1 MSIDLTSPFF
11 EISFIFTIPKP
22 GEHLFHHRDLHL
34 SLIIAVLV
42 ASSRAKLS
50 EYIVALHLIRPVV
63 TLPLV
68 NQSAFRRHYQPDL
81 LIQVPHASY
90 RRTMA
95 RTTRASLARSNQE
108 SEPQQLSSPPAT
120 PAPSKAKRGAAR
132 SKNTSNPSPKVKEEL
147 PSTPANTSK
156 KRHRK
161 PIKQEAADDDELPH
175 NLGTTLPKPE
185 VNHDH
190 DDGAP
195 ARKRTRRSAPAKE
208 ESPLKTETAGE
219 APEATPVK
227 KTPKKAKLALN
238 HGVSPFP
245 DYERPTRE
253 ECKEVVRILE
263 KKHGSVNV
271 PKAIPP
277 PSLDVAGCGEV
288 PSVLDALI
296 RTRLS
301 ANTTNSNSS
310 TAFRGLVSRFGTLK
324 EGIGKGSV
332 NWNAVRLAPQQDVFK
347 AIERGGL
354 ANVKSKD
361 IKNILQ
367 MVYEENQERKAALIN
382 SADDAGRAQNG
393 TESDKKDEI
402 QKADEEI
409 ISLDHLHLMSTND
422 AIDKMIT
429 YPGIGAKTA
438 SCVALFCLQRPS
450 FAVDTH
456 VFRLV
461 QYLGWVPKST
471 KKGQPKVDRNT
482 TYSHCDAR
490 IPDEYKYK
498 LHYLLIK
505 HGKTCPRCRAATG
518 QSSEGWDAGCPME
531 HLVKRH
537 GEKKGGV
544 SIVARKK
551 AKQDAAGA
559 ADDIGSSEEKGQ
571 EVHGSP
577 ELSDHSSDVE

>member
-1 MSIDLTSPFF
+1 
-11 EISFIFTIPKP
+11 
-22 GEHLFHHRDLHL
+22 
-34 SLIIAVLV
+34 
-42 ASSRAKLS
+42 
-50 EYIVALHLIRPVV
+50 
-63 TLPLV
+63 
-68 NQSAFRRHYQPDL
+68 
-81 LIQVPHASY
+81 
-90 RRTMA
+90 MA
-95 RTTRASLARSNQE
+95 RVTRASLARATQE
-108 SEPQQLSSPPAT
+108 AAPQQLSSPPAT
-120 PAPSKAKRGAAR
+120 PISR
-132 SKNTSNPSPKVKEEL
+132 SKLLRQPRVAIKSESQVLSPKPVKA
-147 PSTPANTSK
+147 SQ
-156 KRHRK
+156 KRTRK
-161 PIKQEAADDDELPH
+161 PIKQEKIDENEMPH
-175 NLGTTLPKPE
+175 NLGTTLPAPG
-185 VNHDH
+185 
-190 DDGAP
+190 DDSDEA
-195 ARKRTRRSAPAKE
+195 KPAKKRIKRSTPPEE
-208 ESPLKTETAGE
+208 ESYVKIESKEG
-219 APEATPVK
+219 ATPAK
-227 KTPKKAKLALN
+227 KTPKKAKQALQ

-245 DYERPTRE
+245 DYDRPTRA
-253 ECKEVVRILE
+253 ECEEVVRILE
-263 KKHGSVNV
+263 KKHGKVSV

-332 NWNAVRLAPQQDVFK
+332 DWNAVRLAPQQDVFK

-367 MVYEENQERKAALIN
+367 MVYEENQERRAALLTSN
-382 SADDAGRAQNG
+382 DNASESQSAPESSTQ
-393 TESDKKDEI
+393 TEEI
-402 QKADEEI
+402 TKADQDV

-422 AIDKMIT
+422 AIDKLIT
-429 YPGIGAKTA
+429 YPGIGPKTA

-482 TYSHCDAR
+482 TYSHCDAK

-518 QSSEGWDAGCPME
+518 QSSEGWDEGCPME

-544 SIVARKK
+544 SVVARKK
-551 AKQDAAGA
+551 ARQDAAHDDDEDGA
-559 ADDIGSSEEKGQ
+559 VEEDSQASHTEGL
-571 EVHGSP
+571 ESP
-577 ELSDHSSDVE
+577 ELSDHPSDEA

>member
-1 MSIDLTSPFF
+1 M
-11 EISFIFTIPKP
+11 
-22 GEHLFHHRDLHL
+22 
-34 SLIIAVLV
+34 
-42 ASSRAKLS
+42 
-50 EYIVALHLIRPVV
+50 ALHLANSFSA
-63 TLPLV
+63 LPLLNRLV
-68 NQSAFRRHYQPDL
+68 FHRPSQSGLSIQLKHAFN
-81 LIQVPHASY
+81 

-95 RTTRASLARSNQE
+95 RTTRASLAKANQE
-108 SEPQQLSSPPAT
+108 AEPQQLSSPPAT
-120 PAPSKAKRGAAR
+120 PMPSKAKRGAAQ
-132 SKNTSNPSPKVKEEL
+132 SKTTSKSSPKVKEEP

-156 KRHRK
+156 KRSRK
-161 PIKQEAADDDELPH
+161 PIKQEAVDHDELPH
-175 NLGTTLPKPE
+175 NLGTTLPTPE
-185 VNHDH
+185 DN
-190 DDGAP
+190 DDEAP
-195 ARKRTRRSAPAKE
+195 AKKRTRRSGPLKE
-208 ESPLKTETAGE
+208 ESPVKAEDAGE
-219 APEATPVK
+219 ATPAK

-245 DYERPTRE
+245 DYECPTRE
-253 ECKEVVRILE
+253 ECEEVVRILE
-263 KKHGSVNV
+263 KKHGKVSV

-332 NWNAVRLAPQQDVFK
+332 DWNAVRLAPQQEVFK

-367 MVYEENQERKAALIN
+367 MVYEENQERRAALVN
-382 SADDAGRAQNG
+382 SKEDAPGAQN
-393 TESDKKDEI
+393 ESEGEKKDEI
-402 QKADEEI
+402 NKADQDV

-518 QSSEGWDAGCPME
+518 QSSEGWDAGCPIE

-544 SIVARKK
+544 SVAARKK
-551 AKQDAAGA
+551 AKQDAVDAE
-559 ADDIGSSEEKGQ
+559 DDFGGGEEDEEAHGSPEERL
-571 EVHGSP
+571 ESP
-577 ELSDHSSDVE
+577 ELSDHPSDVE

>member
-1 MSIDLTSPFF
+1 MARSTRAAL
-11 EISFIFTIPKP
+11 
-22 GEHLFHHRDLHL
+22 
-34 SLIIAVLV
+34 A
-42 ASSRAKLS
+42 RAKN
-50 EYIVALHLIRPVV
+50 EP
-63 TLPLV
+63 
-68 NQSAFRRHYQPDL
+68 
-81 LIQVPHASY
+81 
-90 RRTMA
+90 
-95 RTTRASLARSNQE
+95 
-108 SEPQQLSSPPAT
+108 EPQQLSSPPTT
-120 PAPSKAKRGAAR
+120 PVAAKSRKAQRTSKQAGTTTVRI
-132 SKNTSNPSPKVKEEL
+132 KEE
-147 PSTPANTSK
+147 PVTPKASSR
-156 KRHRK
+156 KRSRK
-161 PIKQEAADDDELPH
+161 PLKQEDANDDELPH
-175 NLGTTLPKPE
+175 NLGATLPTPDVE
-185 VNHDH
+185 ES
-190 DDGAP
+190 DDKAP
-195 ARKRTRRSAPAKE
+195 PKKRTRRSGPVKE
-208 ESPLKTETAGE
+208 EPTIKLETAE
-219 APEATPVK
+219 EPSPER

-245 DYERPTRE
+245 DYARPTRE
-253 ECKEVVRILE
+253 ECEEVVRILE
-263 KKHGSVNV
+263 KKHGRVNV

-310 TAFRGLVSRFGTLK
+310 TAFKGLVNRFGTLK
-324 EGIGKGSV
+324 SGIGKGSV
-332 NWNAVRLAPQQDVFK
+332 DWNAVRLAPQQEVFK

-367 MVYEENQERKAALIN
+367 MVYEENQERRAALAK
-382 SADDAGRAQNG
+382 SSEGVAGAQNETDG
-393 TESDKKDEI
+393 EKQKEIDKAE
-402 QKADEEI
+402 QEI
-409 ISLDHLHLMSTND
+409 ISLDHLHSMSTND

-518 QSSEGWDAGCPME
+518 QSSEGWSEGCPIE

-544 SIVARKK
+544 SAVARKR
-551 AKQDAAGA
+551 AVQDAIDED
-559 ADDIGSSEEKGQ
+559 ADVEYDAQQSPQSQPDG
-571 EVHGSP
+571 P
-577 ELSDHSSDVE
+577 ELSDHPSDVE

>member
-1 MSIDLTSPFF
+1 
-11 EISFIFTIPKP
+11 
-22 GEHLFHHRDLHL
+22 
-34 SLIIAVLV
+34 
-42 ASSRAKLS
+42 
-50 EYIVALHLIRPVV
+50 
-63 TLPLV
+63 
-68 NQSAFRRHYQPDL
+68 
-81 LIQVPHASY
+81 
-90 RRTMA
+90 MA
-95 RTTRASLARSNQE
+95 RATRASLAKAS
-108 SEPQQLSSPPAT
+108 SDAAPQQLSSPPST
-120 PAPSKAKRGAAR
+120 PDPVKSKKAASRSKAKAKA
-132 SKNTSNPSPKVKEEL
+132 SPQVKQE
-147 PSTPANTSK
+147 PKSTPANTSK
-156 KRHRK
+156 KRARK
-161 PIKQEAADDDELPH
+161 AIKEEVEDDDLPH
-175 NLGTTLPKPE
+175 NLGTTLPSP
-185 VNHDH
+185 
-190 DDGAP
+190 GAEEDIDQAP
-195 ARKRTRRSAPAKE
+195 PKKRTRRSGPIKE
-208 ESPLKTETAGE
+208 EPSVKQEAEDEPSPA
-219 APEATPVK
+219 K
-227 KTPKKAKLALN
+227 KTPKKAKLALK
-238 HGVSPFP
+238 HGISPFP

-253 ECKEVVRILE
+253 ECEEVVRILE
-263 KKHGSVNV
+263 KKHGKVSV

-332 NWNAVRLAPQQDVFK
+332 DWNAVRLAPQQEVFK

-367 MVYEENQERKAALIN
+367 MVYEENQERRAELAK
-382 SADDAGRAQNG
+382 SSDDVIGAQN
-393 TESDKKDEI
+393 ESEDDKQDEI
-402 QKADEEI
+402 NKADQDI

-490 IPDEYKYK
+490 IPNEFKYK

-518 QSSEGWDAGCPME
+518 QSSEGWEAGCPIE

-544 SIVARKK
+544 SVAARKK
-551 AKQDAAGA
+551 AKQDAIDG
-559 ADDIGSSEEKGQ
+559 DDDAVDDAPESPEERL
-571 EVHGSP
+571 ESP
-577 ELSDHSSDVE
+577 ELSDHPSDVE

>member
-1 MSIDLTSPFF
+1 
-11 EISFIFTIPKP
+11 
-22 GEHLFHHRDLHL
+22 
-34 SLIIAVLV
+34 
-42 ASSRAKLS
+42 
-50 EYIVALHLIRPVV
+50 
-63 TLPLV
+63 
-68 NQSAFRRHYQPDL
+68 
-81 LIQVPHASY
+81 
-90 RRTMA
+90 MA
-95 RTTRASLARSNQE
+95 RATRASAAKAKSGA
-108 SEPQQLSSPPAT
+108 EPQQLSSPPTT
-120 PAPSKAKRGAAR
+120 PVAAKARKAQSSSKKAGNA
-132 SKNTSNPSPKVKEEL
+132 SVKVKDEPIT
-147 PSTPANTSK
+147 PSNTSK
-156 KRHRK
+156 KRSRRS
-161 PIKQEAADDDELPH
+161 IKQENVDDDELPH
-175 NLGTTLPKPE
+175 NLGTTLPTPDQEEHNGK
-185 VNHDH
+185 
-190 DDGAP
+190 AP
-195 ARKRTRRSAPAKE
+195 PKKRTRRSEPVKE
-208 ESPLKTETAGE
+208 EPPVGLETTEEPSSA
-219 APEATPVK
+219 K

-245 DYERPTRE
+245 DYARPTRE
-253 ECKEVVRILE
+253 ECEEVVRILE
-263 KKHGSVNV
+263 KKHGKVTV

-310 TAFRGLVSRFGTLK
+310 TAFRGLVNRFGTLK

-332 NWNAVRLAPQQDVFK
+332 DWNAVRLAPQQEVFK

-367 MVYEENQERKAALIN
+367 MVYEENQERKAALAK
-382 SADDAGRAQNG
+382 SSEDVAGAQNE
-393 TESDKKDEI
+393 TEGEKQEEIDKAE
-402 QKADEEI
+402 QEI
-409 ISLDHLHLMSTND
+409 ISLDHLHAMSTND

-518 QSSEGWDAGCPME
+518 QSSEGWNEGCPIE

-537 GEKKGGV
+537 GDKKGGV
-544 SIVARKK
+544 SVAAMKK
-551 AKQDAAGA
+551 AMQDADEDEMSGYDAPE
-559 ADDIGSSEEKGQ
+559 SPEGQ
-571 EVHGSP
+571 PESP
-577 ELSDHSSDVE
+577 ELSDHPSDVE

>member
-1 MSIDLTSPFF
+1 
-11 EISFIFTIPKP
+11 
-22 GEHLFHHRDLHL
+22 
-34 SLIIAVLV
+34 
-42 ASSRAKLS
+42 
-50 EYIVALHLIRPVV
+50 
-63 TLPLV
+63 
-68 NQSAFRRHYQPDL
+68 
-81 LIQVPHASY
+81 
-90 RRTMA
+90 MA
-95 RTTRASLARSNQE
+95 RATRASTAKVKSE
-108 SEPQQLSSPPAT
+108 AEPQQLSSPPNT
-120 PAPSKAKRGAAR
+120 PVAAKARKPKSSSKKAGNA
-132 SKNTSNPSPKVKEEL
+132 SVKVKDDPIT
-147 PSTPANTSK
+147 PSNTSK
-156 KRHRK
+156 KRSRK
-161 PIKQEAADDDELPH
+161 SIKQEIVDDDELPH
-175 NLGTTLPKPE
+175 NLGTTLPTPDLE
-185 VNHDH
+185 EH
-190 DDGAP
+190 DDKAP
-195 ARKRTRRSAPAKE
+195 PKKRTRRSEPVKE
-208 ESPLKTETAGE
+208 EAPVKLETTEEPSSA
-219 APEATPVK
+219 K

-245 DYERPTRE
+245 DYARPTRE
-253 ECKEVVRILE
+253 ECEEVVRILE
-263 KKHGSVNV
+263 KKHGKVTV

-332 NWNAVRLAPQQDVFK
+332 DWNAVRQAPQQEVFK

-367 MVYEENQERKAALIN
+367 MVYEENQERKAALAK
-382 SADDAGRAQNG
+382 SSEGVAGAQNE
-393 TESDKKDEI
+393 TEGEKQVEIDKAE
-402 QKADEEI
+402 QEI
-409 ISLDHLHLMSTND
+409 ISLDHLHAMSTND

-429 YPGIGAKTA
+429 YPGIGPKTA

-518 QSSEGWDAGCPME
+518 QSSEGWNEGCPIE

-537 GEKKGGV
+537 GDKKGGV
-544 SIVARKK
+544 SVAARKK
-551 AKQDAAGA
+551 AMQDADEDELSGYDAPE
-559 ADDIGSSEEKGQ
+559 SPEGQ
-571 EVHGSP
+571 PDSP
-577 ELSDHSSDVE
+577 ELSDHPSDVG